1 MATIKTTNKDFYNA
15 VIALATTGECAISA
29 NSLVEWAEK
38 KIAQLENKAG
48 KSSSKPTAKQTEN
61 ETLKA
66 EILRVL
72 RENGGYMT
80 IKDIVANSEMLTE
93 LDIVNQR
100 MSALL
105 RQLGQNEIGSGEVEK
120 KTEKR
125 VTYFKAVEVDET
137 AEGEEITE

>member
-1 MATIKTTNKDFYNA
+1 MATNKITNKDFYNA
-15 VIALATTGECAISA
+15 VIELATEGRCDVSIMA
-29 NSLVEWAEK
+29 LLEWAEK
-38 KIAQLENKAG
+38 KITQLENKAG
-48 KSSSKPTAKQTEN
+48 KSNSKPTAKQTEN
-61 ETLKA
+61 EALKT

-80 IKDIVANSEMLTE
+80 IKDIVVNSEMLTS
-93 LDIVNQR
+93 LDVANQR

-105 RQLGQNEIGSGEVEK
+105 RQLGQNEIGTGEVEK

>member
-15 VIALATTGECAISA
+15 VIALATTGECAVSA
-29 NSLVEWAEK
+29 DTLVEWAEK
-38 KIAQLENKAG
+38 KITQLENKAG
-48 KSSSKPTAKQTEN
+48 QSSSKPTAKQTEN

-80 IKDIVANSEMLTE
+80 IKEISANSEMLT
-93 LDIVNQR
+93 DIVNQR

-105 RQLGQNEIGSGEVEK
+105 RQLGQNEIGTGEVEK
-120 KTEKR
+120 KVEKR
-125 VTYFKAVEVDET
+125 VTYFKAVEVEET
-137 AEGEEITE
+137 AE

>member
-1 MATIKTTNKDFYNA
+1 MATIKVTNKDFYNA
-15 VIALATTGECAISA
+15 FIALANGEEIAMTPA
-29 NSLVEWAEK
+29 QVTEWCEK

-61 ETLKA
+61 EALKT

-72 RENGGYMT
+72 RENGDYMT

-93 LDIVNQR
+93 LDVVNQR

-105 RQLGQNEIGSGEVEK
+105 RQLGQNEIGTGEVEK

-137 AEGEEITE
+137 AE